1 MNQSLFASF
10 QPLAAIATTPQ
21 AAKILQPLSQSTG
34 ATLWVPDTFTP
45 PAKAKVYQGSLKTLV
60 AELWPECR
68 GLIFCLAAG
77 AVVRLIAAL
86 LQDKARDPAVVVLDH
101 EGRCAISL
109 SGGHQAGGD
118 LLAQLLAQ
126 QLGADPILTGA
137 AASLGLPGIDV
148 LGVPFGWHKGSGDWT
163 GVSAAVAR
171 QEAVQVIQET
181 GSRLWQSHLPAGHP
195 FNFDSPV
202 PSSPPPSARIW
213 ISSRQQQF
221 SPAAGF
227 PQVQWHPRTLWVGI
241 GCIRGTSAQ
250 LIASAIAQVCHRYD
264 LATGAIAGVATITL
278 KADEAG
284 LLELCQE
291 WQLPLK
297 TFSAEVLRQFTVPN
311 PSEVVAEA
319 VGTPSVAE
327 AAALAAAVE
336 LSGKIGENNDNLPL
350 ITDLIVPKQVIKS
363 TAGEAA
369 VTVAIAESL
378 TEYLGRTGQIW
389 LVGTGP
395 GSLEQMTPAA
405 KTAIAQADAIIGYS
419 LYLELIQP
427 LQRPGQIV
435 EAFSITQERQ
445 RAQRAIEL
453 AQWGLSVA
461 VISSGDCGIYGMG
474 GLVLEELHRR
484 GWDGKVPQVQVFPGI
499 TAAIAAA
506 ARVGTPLM
514 HDFCTISLSDL
525 LTPWEVIA
533 KRLEMAASGDFV
545 TVLYNPRSQ
554 QRTKAIH
561 QAQEIFQ
568 QYRHSHTPVA
578 LVRSAYRPDEQITL
592 TTLENMLQFPI
603 DMLTA
608 VIIGSN
614 STYRHGD
621 WLITPR
627 GYLV

>member
-1 MNQSLFASF
+1 MNQSLFAPF

-21 AAKILQPLSQSTG
+21 GAQILQPLCQSTG

-60 AELWPECR
+60 AQLWSECR

-77 AVVRLIAAL
+77 AVVRLIAPL
-86 LQDKARDPAVVVLDH
+86 LQDKATDPAVVVLDH
-101 EGRCAISL
+101 EGHWAISL
-109 SGGHQAGGD
+109 SGGHQGGAD
-118 LLAQLLAQ
+118 LLAQLIAQ
-126 QLGADPILTGA
+126 QLGANPILTGA
-137 AASLGLPGIDV
+137 AANLGLPGIDV
-148 LGVPFGWHKGSGDWT
+148 LGVPFGWRKGSGDWT
-163 GVSAAVAR
+163 GVSAAIAR
-171 QEAVQVIQET
+171 QEAVQVIQEA

-195 FNFDSPV
+195 FNFDSPD

-221 SPAAGF
+221 SPTANC

-250 LIASAIAQVCHRYD
+250 LIASAIEEVCRRHH
-264 LATGAIAGVATITL
+264 LAVEAIAGIATITL

-284 LLELCQE
+284 LLEFCQQR
-291 WQLPLK
+291 QLPLK
-297 TFSAEVLRQFTVPN
+297 TFSAEVLRQLAVPN

-327 AAALAAAVE
+327 AAAIAAAVE
-336 LSGKIGENNDNLPL
+336 LSGKIGGNHANLSL
-350 ITDLIVPKQVIKS
+350 ILSLIVPKQVIKS

-378 TEYLGRTGQIW
+378 TEYVGRTGEIW

-395 GSLEQMTPAA
+395 GSLEQMAPAA
-405 KTAIAQADAIIGYS
+405 KTAIAQADVIIGYS

-427 LQRPGQIV
+427 LQRQGQIV

-474 GLVLEELHRR
+474 GLVLEELHRQ
-484 GWDGKVPQVQVFPGI
+484 GWDGKVPQIQVFPGI

-533 KRLEMAASGDFV
+533 KRLEMAAAGDFV

-554 QRTKAIH
+554 QRTAAIH

-568 QYRHSHTPVA
+568 QYRNADTPVA
-578 LVRSAYRPDEQITL
+578 LVRSA
-592 TTLENMLQFPI
+592 
-603 DMLTA
+603 
-608 VIIGSN
+608 
-614 STYRHGD
+614 
-621 WLITPR
+621 
-627 GYLV
+627 